1 MFNFFRKIRKQLL
14 RENSFIR
21 YSRYAIG
28 EIVLVMV
35 GILLALQVNNWNE
48 FNKIKQQEIKILKE
62 LKRSISSDLK
72 SLKAVIA
79 MDERKL
85 AFFKV
90 IKREI
95 LLVKPQNDS
104 ITEAFAMVLQNQI
117 FKEEV
122 GPYEVLKSKG
132 LSLISNDSIRE
143 QIISLY
149 EKRYNFVK
157 NNQKN
162 KFIDEKY
169 VQEYNTKLFDNIAY
183 ADRIKTNHYYREI
196 KPHNFDLLKSDK
208 IYNTI
213 LNTKIAQT
221 EYLLNFVFGNIKSEV
236 EIVLTNLDKE
246 IDRLEN

>member
-1 MFNFFRKIRKQLL
+1 MLSYFRKTRRKLL
-14 RENSFIR
+14 SGNSFIK

-28 EIVLVMV
+28 EIILVMV

-48 FNKIKQQEIKILKE
+48 NKKIKQEEIKILKE
-62 LKRSISSDLK
+62 LKRSISNDLK
-72 SLKAVIA
+72 SLKVKIE
-79 MDERKL
+79 MDQRKL
-85 AFFKV
+85 AFLKF

-95 LLVKPQNDS
+95 LLDEPQNDS
-104 ITEAFAMVLQNQI
+104 ISEAFAMVLQTQI

-143 QIISLY
+143 QIISIY
-149 EKRYNFVK
+149 EKRYIFVK
-157 NNQKN
+157 NNQEN

-183 ADRIKTNHYYREI
+183 ADRISNIHYYREI
-196 KPHNFDLLKSDK
+196 KPHNFELLKSDK

-221 EYLLNFVFGNIKSEV
+221 EYLIDFIFGNAKNSV
-236 EIVLTNLDKE
+236 EIILANLDNE